1 MSPWLGGGKMIA
13 EVSFDGFTPQPAPY
27 GLEAGTPN
35 VAGVIGLSAAL
46 EWLAQ
51 SDIGRAENWSRSLA
65 SLAEEEL
72 AKRPGFRSF
81 RCQQSS
87 LLAFEFEDIHHSDL
101 VTLLAESGI
110 ALRAGQH
117 CAQPLLAALG
127 VSGTLRASFAPYNT
141 QDDVAALVHA
151 VDRALGNSGGLMT
164 TLHPFGTTITDAT
177 LRQIFAPL
185 NQWED
190 KYRQLILLGKKLP
203 TLTDERKAQAHEIAG
218 CENRVW
224 LGYEEDAEG
233 RLHFFGDSEGR
244 IVRGLLAVLLTAVEG
259 KTRAGILAQ
268 DPLALFDE
276 LGLRGQ
282 LSASRSQGL
291 SALSEAV
298 LAAARES

>member
-1 MSPWLGGGKMIA
+1 MSPPLGGGKMIA
-13 EVSFDGFTPQPAPY
+13 EVSFDGFTPQPAPM
-27 GLEAGTPN
+27 ASRP
-35 VAGVIGLSAAL
+35 VRRMSPGLSASAPR
-46 EWLAQ
+46 WSGWRRAI
-51 SDIGRAENWSRSLA
+51 SAAENWSRSLA
-65 SLAEEEL
+65 SPAEEEL
-72 AKRPGFRSF
+72 AKRPGFRF

-127 VSGTLRASFAPYNT
+127 VSGTLRASFAPT
-141 QDDVAALVHA
+141 IPKTMLRRWSTRWIAP
-151 VDRALGNSGGLMT
+151 GNSGGLMT

-259 KTRAGILAQ
+259 KPAPGSRRRIRWRCSTSWGCAASSAPRAAV
-268 DPLALFDE
+268 A
-276 LGLRGQ
+276 
-282 LSASRSQGL
+282 SAP
-291 SALSEAV
+291 
-298 LAAARES
+298 